1 MKAGLEDSVLKR
13 DPRVDIAAE
22 ADGPHKMQDAC
33 RLATVKR
40 EREAGLAFI
49 AAMANA
55 PGSKR
60 HPS

>member
-13 DPRVDIAAE
+13 DPRVDLAAE
-22 ADGPHKMQDAC
+22 ADGLQKMQDAC
-33 RLATVKR
+33 RLATVER